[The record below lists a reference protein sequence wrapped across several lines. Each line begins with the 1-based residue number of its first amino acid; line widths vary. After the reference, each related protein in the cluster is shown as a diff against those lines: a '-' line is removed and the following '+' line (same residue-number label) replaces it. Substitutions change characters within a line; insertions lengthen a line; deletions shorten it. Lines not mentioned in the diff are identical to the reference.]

1 MNARLKEQNTQLPP
15 AFHSSYEACFTAHD
29 IAVQMLKSG
38 MEQRIFDIPID
49 NEYLRAH
56 EVPVEDISTWLDS
69 IADKSKIPDLLIS
82 RMFPAILSDML
93 HYVFEALEASRKGK
107 LAVAYTL
114 LRKPLQDNLFVL
126 EAIVDD
132 RDSFAEKFSYSPP
145 KLDHGKNGGLD
156 GHRARIQRVL
166 DKVGKADAFNAD
178 FLTQLR
184 YDKSNS
190 DSFDGFCNK
199 ATHLFTTK
207 TAIVTKPYQA
217 NFIFSSYRDTVSQWS
232 YLYSRL
238 PYVLLYCISILEH
251 ISGRFAL
258 TPADYSNDM
267 DRRLSAGYI
276 LSLTTV
282 SDEFKSDHLY
292 ALAESKLGWLYKH
305 CEESEFPFDDTESI
319 DIEALIR
326 MAETGAFPGEPE
338 ERVQIRDTFYR
349 ELSEA
354 LKAEYEKLA

>member
-1 MNARLKEQNTQLPP
+1 MV
-15 AFHSSYEACFTAHD
+15 
-29 IAVQMLKSG
+29 I
-38 MEQRIFDIPID
+38 
-49 NEYLRAH
+49 
-56 EVPVEDISTWLDS
+56 
-69 IADKSKIPDLLIS
+69 
-82 RMFPAILSDML
+82 
-93 HYVFEALEASRKGK
+93 
-107 LAVAYTL
+107 
-114 LRKPLQDNLFVL
+114 
-126 EAIVDD
+126 
-132 RDSFAEKFSYSPP
+132 
-145 KLDHGKNGGLD
+145 
-156 GHRARIQRVL
+156 
-166 DKVGKADAFNAD
+166 
-178 FLTQLR
+178 
-184 YDKSNS
+184 
-190 DSFDGFCNK
+190 
-199 ATHLFTTK
+199 K

-276 LSLTTV
+276 LSLTAV

-326 MAETGAFPGEPE
+326 MAETGAFPGESE